1 MEMGGTSDFKGL
13 ITHGPWGGSDGDK
26 WVYILQSPIE
36 KIIVRYGTVLDSI
49 EFQTNCSKGEPQSS
63 LFGDKISRPNSKVT
77 TISLDSPNEY
87 LMSISGTVGSVSAY
101 LNLYRLVVKSIC
113 FKTNLNLYGPYG
125 IDKGT
130 AFSYEVKDEVIVGFH
145 GRSESYYLNA
155 IGVYAIHKSP
165 ASPPTSTYEGKIKN
179 ELCCSK
185 SIMTLPRDAGP
196 WGACGGQPWDDGV
209 FSTIKQVCVHLGEL
223 NVIYGLQFE
232 YLKSDG
238 KSVLSQ
244 IHGGTNGVEIHLVN
258 LDDNGEF
265 LTGISG
271 FCGPVKGF
279 HGLEAVLSIKFH
291 TNLRIHGPYGEE
303 RSAGYVS
310 YSSPA
315 SFGKVVGF
323 HGKNNG
329 FLSAMV
335 FIWSTSDLKAAWT
348 FFLIP
353 L

>member
-63 LFGDKISRPNSKVT
+63 LFGDQISRPNSKVT

-87 LMSISGTVGSVSAY
+87 LMSISGTVGS
-101 LNLYRLVVKSIC
+101 
-113 FKTNLNLYGPYG
+113 
-125 IDKGT
+125 
-130 AFSYEVKDEVIVGFH
+130 
-145 GRSESYYLNA
+145 
-155 IGVYAIHKSP
+155 
-165 ASPPTSTYEGKIKN
+165 
-179 ELCCSK
+179 LCCSK

-209 FSTIKQVCVHLGEL
+209 FSTIKQVRVHLGEL

-244 IHGGTNGVEIHLVN
+244 IHGGTSGVEIHLVN

-315 SFGKVVGF
+315 SSGKVVGF

-329 FLSAMV
+329 FLSAIGVHMEY
-335 FIWSTSDLKAAWT
+335 F
-348 FFLIP
+348 
-353 L
+353 

>member
-130 AFSYEVKDEVIVGFH
+130 AFSYEVKDE
-145 GRSESYYLNA
+145 
-155 IGVYAIHKSP
+155 
-165 ASPPTSTYEGKIKN
+165 
-179 ELCCSK
+179 LCCSK

-209 FSTIKQVCVHLGEL
+209 FSTIKQVRVHLGEL

-315 SFGKVVGF
+315 SSGKVVGF

-329 FLSAMV
+329 FLSAIGVHMEY
-335 FIWSTSDLKAAWT
+335 F
-348 FFLIP
+348 
-353 L
+353 

>member
-145 GRSESYYLNA
+145 GRLESYYLNA

-179 ELCCSK
+179 GVSFSCNLLKSLLLCCSK

-209 FSTIKQVCVHLGEL
+209 FSTIKEVRVHLGEL

-244 IHGGTNGVEIHLVN
+244 IHGGTSGVEIHLVN

-315 SFGKVVGF
+315 SSGKVVGF

-329 FLSAMV
+329 FLSAIGVHMEY
-335 FIWSTSDLKAAWT
+335 F
-348 FFLIP
+348 
-353 L
+353 